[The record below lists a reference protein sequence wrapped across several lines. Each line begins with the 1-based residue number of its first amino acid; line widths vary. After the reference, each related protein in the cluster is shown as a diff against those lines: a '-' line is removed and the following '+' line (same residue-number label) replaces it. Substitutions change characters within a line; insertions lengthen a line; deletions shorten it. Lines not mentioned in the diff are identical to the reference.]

1 MLTCLKYRDHLV
13 IKMPELPEV
22 ETITYDLMDAG
33 LVGIRIKD
41 AQVFWERT
49 IAVPKVAEFV
59 HSIAGL
65 TIENIYRR
73 GKYIVFCLTD
83 KSFMLVH
90 LRMSGRLIIVPSG
103 ESRGK
108 HQHVIIRCQNGLEIR
123 FHDPRKFGRF
133 YWVKDL
139 NEILGRLGPEP
150 LARNFK
156 WTKLKKILKSH
167 KRMIKPLL
175 LDQHM
180 IAGLGNIYVDE
191 ALWEACIHPATPSNI
206 FTDPQIKSLLNAIKK
221 VLRQGLRNRGTAL
234 GKGVG
239 NFSPLGPKKGKN
251 QHHLKVFRKHKT
263 PCPRCQEMII
273 RLIVGQRSTHI
284 CPLCQLIYRP

>member
-1 MLTCLKYRDHLV
+1 
-13 IKMPELPEV
+13 MPELPEV
-22 ETITYDLMDAG
+22 ETITNDLIDAG
-33 LVGIRIKD
+33 LVGTRLKD
-41 AQVFWERT
+41 AEVFWERT
-49 IAVPKVAEFV
+49 LAVPKVVEFM

-73 GKYIVFCLTD
+73 GKYIVFCLAH
-83 KSFMLVH
+83 KSFILVH
-90 LRMSGRLIIVPSG
+90 LRMSGRLIIAPSD

-108 HQHVIIRCQNGLEIR
+108 HQHLIIRCQNGLDIR
-123 FHDPRKFGRF
+123 FHDPRKFGRL

-150 LARNFK
+150 LARSFK
-156 WTKLKKILKSH
+156 WIQLKEILKSH
-167 KRMIKPLL
+167 RRMLKPLL

-191 ALWEACIHPATPSNI
+191 ALWEACIHPATLSNVL
-206 FTDPQIKSLLNAIKK
+206 TDRQIKSLFNAIGK
-221 VLRQGLRNRGTAL
+221 VLRRGLRNRGTAL

-239 NFSPLGPKKGKN
+239 NFAPNGPKKGKN

-263 PCPRCQEMII
+263 PCPRCREMII

-284 CPLCQLIYRP
+284 CPLCQLIHRP